1 VTDSGTASDN
11 VAPPASEAPVLLANG
26 LHKAYSISR
35 PPRHVL
41 HNLSL
46 EIGRGQ
52 FVALMGPSGCGKSTL
67 LHVLG
72 GLEPPDRG
80 TVSIAGQSLYELG
93 DNQLAAYRRDHIG
106 FVFQFF
112 NLLPA
117 LSAAENIALPL
128 RLREDG
134 GFLRRGER
142 LGKRA
147 ILDRVTSLMEQLNL
161 HGLQGH
167 GPEEISGGEQQRV
180 AIARA
185 LAATPELL
193 FADEPTGNLDWT
205 TGHEVMALLAR
216 LCRSEGTTTVLVT
229 HDARVA
235 AYADRVMVMRDGEII
250 AEVALE
256 RREENG
262 VIVPNT
268 APLIERLNEL
278 DL

>member
-1 VTDSGTASDN
+1 VTDTATAPGVAFPEPGTPLVSAHD
-11 VAPPASEAPVLLANG
+11 
-26 LHKAYSISR
+26 LHKAYAISR
-35 PPRHVL
+35 PPRDVL
-41 HNLSL
+41 HGVSL
-46 EIGRGQ
+46 EVARGQ

-72 GLEPPDRG
+72 GLEPPDAG
-80 TVSIAGQSLYELG
+80 TVLIGGQNLYALDDG
-93 DNQLAAYRRDHIG
+93 SLAAYRRDHIG

-117 LSAAENIALPL
+117 LTAAENIALPL
-128 RLREDG
+128 RLRDDTG
-134 GFLRRGER
+134 MFRPRRDR
-142 LGKRA
+142 LGKRV
-147 ILDRVTSLMEQLNL
+147 ILERVTALMEQLNL

-185 LAATPELL
+185 LAAAPELL
-193 FADEPTGNLDWT
+193 LADEPTGNLDWT

-216 LCRSEGTTTVLVT
+216 LCRSETVTTILVT

-250 AEVALE
+250 DEVALE
-256 RREENG
+256 RQEAYG
-262 VIVPNT
+262 AYVPSIG
-268 APLIERLNEL
+268 PLIERLNQL
-278 DL
+278 HL